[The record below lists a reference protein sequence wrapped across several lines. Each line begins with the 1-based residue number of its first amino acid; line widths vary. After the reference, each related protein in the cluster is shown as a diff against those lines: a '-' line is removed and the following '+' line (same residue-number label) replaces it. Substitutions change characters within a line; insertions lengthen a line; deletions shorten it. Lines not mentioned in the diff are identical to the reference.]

1 MIAAYDD
8 HQDSE
13 TFRYDLVDVAKQILS
28 NAANSLHR
36 QMMAAY
42 YGRNLK
48 LFEKLSGKFLDLI
61 RLEDRILGFCPDFTL
76 ENWIQASRSVLAG
89 TDEQEKNLFE
99 FNARALITTWGDYQN
114 SEDCLLDYS
123 NRQWAGVTESYCLKR
138 WEHFVRRYT
147 DSLKTGREPEPFAYF
162 PMEWAWA
169 NRKTREDAPEHAT
182 SGDSLKMLAEKV
194 FREYSQT
201 AMERD
206 EAYQAVSEPVNLAL
220 GLQVTG
226 SMEADPAYPYVNLTD
241 GRLDTV
247 WKAAKVQWPVSLTID
262 LGRESYISRIE
273 FSMPQVAGDFPL
285 SYSVEVFEKGAWT
298 ALPVAERETLLGTI
312 SVPCSCIA
320 SGVRLSLREKQ
331 PWGLPAELA
340 GFSVYG
346 FERPSL

>member
-1 MIAAYDD
+1 
-8 HQDSE
+8 
-13 TFRYDLVDVAKQILS
+13 
-28 NAANSLHR
+28 
-36 QMMAAY
+36 
-42 YGRNLK
+42 
-48 LFEKLSGKFLDLI
+48 
-61 RLEDRILGFCPDFTL
+61 
-76 ENWIQASRSVLAG
+76 
-89 TDEQEKNLFE
+89 
-99 FNARALITTWGDYQN
+99 
-114 SEDCLLDYS
+114 
-123 NRQWAGVTESYCLKR
+123 
-138 WEHFVRRYT
+138 
-147 DSLKTGREPEPFAYF
+147 
-162 PMEWAWA
+162 
-169 NRKTREDAPEHAT
+169 
-182 SGDSLKMLAEKV
+182 MLAEKV

-206 EAYQAVSEPVNLAL
+206 KAYQAVSEPVNLAL

-226 SMEADPAYPYVNLTD
+226 SMEADPAYPYANLTD